1 MMDNATHAL
10 LGACGGIVVGDIA
23 GASVWSM
30 ALCGALAGQMPDLDI
45 ISSRGSDI
53 YYMLH
58 HRGVS
63 HGVFMLPIEALFFA
77 GRVWFFFKQSFWV
90 TFWTAMAALLLHI
103 FTDVFNS
110 YGTKILWPLSQKRYA
125 WDLLEVC
132 DVYLLI
138 VLAVGTAG
146 GLFFSPIWSYIA
158 LGLLAGYIVLRF
170 FLHKWA
176 KSIAQKELPEEI
188 WRIAVLPKLR
198 AMKWNFI
205 AISDECYYLGQVCLY
220 ARKMYIVNRYDRPL
234 LEEWD
239 DTKRMRAFEAFSRF
253 PYCYYEEESKS
264 WMDMRY
270 GLYKK
275 NKGPLKFKIRDEKKK
290 K

>member
-1 MMDNATHAL
+1 M
-10 LGACGGIVVGDIA
+10 GEKYR
-23 GASVWSM
+23 S
-30 ALCGALAGQMPDLDI
+30 
-45 ISSRGSDI
+45 
-53 YYMLH
+53 
-58 HRGVS
+58 
-63 HGVFMLPIEALFFA
+63 
-77 GRVWFFFKQSFWV
+77 K
-90 TFWTAMAALLLHI
+90 
-103 FTDVFNS
+103 
-110 YGTKILWPLSQKRYA
+110 
-125 WDLLEVC
+125 
-132 DVYLLI
+132 
-138 VLAVGTAG
+138 GTA
-146 GLFFSPIWSYIA
+146 
-158 LGLLAGYIVLRF
+158 
-170 FLHKWA
+170 
-176 KSIAQKELPEEI
+176 EEI

-198 AMKWNFI
+198 AMKLNLSRS
-205 AISDECYYLGQVCLY
+205 ADECYYLGQVCLY

>member
-1 MMDNATHAL
+1 
-10 LGACGGIVVGDIA
+10 
-23 GASVWSM
+23 
-30 ALCGALAGQMPDLDI
+30 
-45 ISSRGSDI
+45 
-53 YYMLH
+53 
-58 HRGVS
+58 
-63 HGVFMLPIEALFFA
+63 
-77 GRVWFFFKQSFWV
+77 
-90 TFWTAMAALLLHI
+90 MAALLLHI

>member
-1 MMDNATHAL
+1 MRA
-10 LGACGGIVVGDIA
+10 I
-23 GASVWSM
+23 
-30 ALCGALAGQMPDLDI
+30 
-45 ISSRGSDI
+45 
-53 YYMLH
+53 
-58 HRGVS
+58 
-63 HGVFMLPIEALFFA
+63 
-77 GRVWFFFKQSFWV
+77 VWFFFKQSFWV

-205 AISDECYYLGQVCLY
+205 AISDDAIIWDKY
-220 ARKMYIVNRYDRPL
+220 AC
-234 LEEWD
+234 
-239 DTKRMRAFEAFSRF
+239 MRAKCISLIAMTVRFWRSGTIPRECALLRRFRAF
-253 PYCYYEEESKS
+253 PTAT
-264 WMDMRY
+264 MRRKANL
-270 GLYKK
+270 GWICATGFIRRIKTRSSLKLGMRKRK
-275 NKGPLKFKIRDEKKK
+275 NKKDLGYFFEECFTIKAFCDKIYN
-290 K
+290 